1 MQIIGNLVMFKVV
14 WAISLAGVVFGYAWL
29 GLAALTV
36 FATWHISVADTPKAD
51 FLVAAV
57 AVCIGLALDTLYI
70 RSGLIAYQGEMFW
83 SGAAPLWILALW
95 ANFALTLNGCLGWLR
110 ERRMMAA
117 LLAFVCGPLSYYF
130 GIRLGTATVKGEEM
144 ILFGAIGLAWSVTVP
159 LLLWLSL
166 RFERRLHPVAAEAP
180 AAA

>member
-1 MQIIGNLVMFKVV
+1 MIVFVSVIFGFCFDSLLILIGV
-14 WAISLAGVVFGYAWL
+14 Y
-29 GLAALTV
+29 
-36 FATWHISVADTPKAD
+36 TPARWV
-51 FLVAAV
+51 LP
-57 AVCIGLALDTLYI
+57 
-70 RSGLIAYQGEMFW
+70 
-83 SGAAPLWILALW
+83 APLATIWLMVLW

-130 GIRLGTATVKGEEM
+130 GIRLGTATVQGEEM
-144 ILFGAIGLAWSVTVP
+144 ILFGAIGLAWAITVP

-166 RFERRLHPVAAEAP
+166 RFERRLHPVTAETS